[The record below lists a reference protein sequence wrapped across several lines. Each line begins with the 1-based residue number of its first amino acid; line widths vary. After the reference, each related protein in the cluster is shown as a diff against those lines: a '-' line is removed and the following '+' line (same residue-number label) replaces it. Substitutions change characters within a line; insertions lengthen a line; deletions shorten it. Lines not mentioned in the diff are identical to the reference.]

1 MKKGF
6 TLLELLI
13 VIIIVGVLATLAL
26 PNFLRGV
33 ERARW
38 AEAKSILG
46 ALRGAQ
52 IRYKAQH
59 EVFSINN
66 TLGELDV
73 NLTGGAAGKF
83 FTFSAADDPNN
94 STYIAAARRNSGDYN
109 GETISI
115 NETGDFKYSNGVP
128 AWIK

>member
-38 AEAKSILG
+38 AEAKNILG
-46 ALRGAQ
+46 ALRGSQ
-52 IRYKAQH
+52 IRYRAQH
-59 EVFSINN
+59 EVFSTALND
-66 TLGELDV
+66 LDV
-73 NLTGGAAGKF
+73 NLTGGTTGKF
-83 FTFSAADDPNN
+83 FDFSAADDPNN
-94 STYIAAARRNSGDYN
+94 PTYIARATRNSGDYN
-109 GETISI
+109 GQTISI
-115 NETGDFKYSNGVP
+115 NQDGNFTYSAGVP
-128 AWIK
+128 AWLQ